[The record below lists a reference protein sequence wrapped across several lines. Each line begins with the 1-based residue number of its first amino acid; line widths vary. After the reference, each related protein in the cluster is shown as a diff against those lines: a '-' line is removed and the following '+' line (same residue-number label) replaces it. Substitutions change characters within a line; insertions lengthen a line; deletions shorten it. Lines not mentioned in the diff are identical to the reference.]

1 MNCYLKRW
9 VIKMETSLTKIEYT
23 KKNKINLTDDNASP
37 EAREVISSANDSDS
51 LVLRV
56 RINSPV
62 FIEAAAPL
70 TSKGIKSI
78 CSNN

>member
-1 MNCYLKRW
+1 
-9 VIKMETSLTKIEYT
+9 MEKTFRKIEYT
-23 KKNKINLTDDNASP
+23 KKNKINLTADNVSD
-37 EAREVISSANDSDS
+37 EAREIIARAGENDS

-70 TSKGIKSI
+70 NSEGIKTVCSI
-78 CSNN
+78 E

>member
-1 MNCYLKRW
+1 
-9 VIKMETSLTKIEYT
+9 METSLTKIEYT
-23 KKNKINLTDDNASP
+23 KKNKINLTGDNVSETAKK
-37 EAREVISSANDSDS
+37 VIESANDSDS

-70 TSKGIKSI
+70 TSEGIKSVCTI
-78 CSNN
+78 D

>member
-1 MNCYLKRW
+1 MDK
-9 VIKMETSLTKIEYT
+9 SLTKIEYT
-23 KKNKINLTDDNASP
+23 KKNKINLTADNASP
-37 EAREVISSANDSDS
+37 EAKSIIESVGDSDS

-70 TSKGIKSI
+70 TSEGIKSVCI
-78 CSNN
+78 SA

>member
-1 MNCYLKRW
+1 
-9 VIKMETSLTKIEYT
+9 MEKSLTKIEYT
-23 KKNKINLTDDNASP
+23 KKEKINLTADNVSQ
-37 EAREVISSANDSDS
+37 EAREIIESAGDSES

-70 TSKGIKSI
+70 TSEGITSV
-78 CSNN
+78 CSVSS

>member
-1 MNCYLKRW
+1 
-9 VIKMETSLTKIEYT
+9 MENSLTKIEYV
-23 KKNKINLTDDNASP
+23 KKNKINLTADNASD
-37 EAREVISSANDSDS
+37 EAKRGIHSDNDSDS

-70 TSKGIKSI
+70 THEGIKSV
-78 CSNN
+78 CSGN